1 MLISVTLG
9 TLFSLLHVILLYL
22 CLSMVESGLC
32 TFGLVSVCCFRTF
45 CYFKQFR
52 YDQEKY
58 DKDWLIFNMHANF
71 SLGLSL
77 QPYLSNTSAINW
89 ASLVPQW

>member
-32 TFGLVSVCCFRTF
+32 TFGLVCTF

-52 YDQEKY
+52 YDQERY